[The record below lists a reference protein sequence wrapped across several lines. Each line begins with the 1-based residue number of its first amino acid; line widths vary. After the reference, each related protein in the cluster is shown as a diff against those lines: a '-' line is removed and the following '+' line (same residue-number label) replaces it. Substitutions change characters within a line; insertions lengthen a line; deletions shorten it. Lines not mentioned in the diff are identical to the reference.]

1 MNPTVRTRIA
11 PSPTGML
18 HLGTAR
24 TALFCWAFARR
35 HGGRFILRI
44 EDTDLER
51 STEQNVRAIL
61 DSMAWL
67 ELEYDEGPIRQT
79 ERLARYA
86 EVIEQLMAA
95 DQAYFCY
102 ATREELDE
110 LRQQQTARGEKPR
123 YDGRWRPERAKS
135 KPIPAGVTPVVRFRN
150 PDLGAVS
157 WNDLVKGPITVSNT
171 ELDDLVIA
179 RGDGMPTYNFAVVVD
194 DIDMHI
200 THVLRGDDHVNNTP
214 RQINIYRAILGQ
226 GGVLPKFGHL
236 PMILGPDGQK
246 LSKRHGA
253 VSVLQ
258 YRDDGFL
265 PEAVFNYLARL
276 GWSHG
281 DVEKFSRADL
291 TSWFDLDH
299 VNRAP
304 AQYDMAKLLW
314 LNGEYMKEADPARL
328 AALVAPLVEQRGA
341 AEPPSKPDETPLSR
355 GAGEGPGVRAPDDP
369 PLSRP
374 AGEGPGVRAS
384 FSPPLEPVLALL
396 KDRARTLNELADE
409 AMLFYLEPH
418 IDPDLLRE
426 HLTGKS
432 LNAVREFAQAAP
444 TIPWQ
449 RTAIAAL
456 NKQLIGDFGI
466 KMPLLAVPLRVAVT
480 GRTQTPSIDAV
491 LELIGRD
498 AVLRRLR
505 AALDLVTPR

>member
-1 MNPTVRTRIA
+1 
-11 PSPTGML
+11 ML

-24 TALFCWAFARR
+24 TALFCWAYARR
-35 HGGRFILRI
+35 FGGQFILRI

-51 STEQNVRAIL
+51 STEGNVQVIL
-61 DSMAWL
+61 DAMQWL
-67 ELEYDEGPIRQT
+67 QLEYDEGPVRQT
-79 ERLARYA
+79 QRLARYA
-86 EVIEQLMAA
+86 EVIERLIGQGK
-95 DQAYFCY
+95 AYRCY
-102 ATREELDE
+102 ASREELDE
-110 LRQQQTARGEKPR
+110 LREQQSARGEKPR
-123 YDGRWRPERAKS
+123 YDGRWRPERAKGR
-135 KPIPAGVTPVVRFRN
+135 PIPTAVAPVIRFRN
-150 PDLGAVS
+150 PDEGVVL
-157 WNDLVKGPITVSNT
+157 WNDLVKGPIGISNK

-179 RGDGMPTYNFAVVVD
+179 RGDGVPTYNFAVVVD
-194 DIDMHI
+194 DIDMRI

-214 RQINIYRAILGQ
+214 RQINIYRAILGEGAQ
-226 GGVLPKFGHL
+226 LPKFGHL
-236 PMILGPDGQK
+236 PMILGSDGQK

-265 PEAVFNYLARL
+265 PEALFNYLARL

-281 DVEKFSRADL
+281 DVEKFSRQQL
-291 TSWFDLDH
+291 VSWFDLDH

-304 AQYDMAKLLW
+304 AQYDINKLLW
-314 LNGEYMKEADPARL
+314 LNGEYMKEVDPARL
-328 AALVAPLVEQRGA
+328 ARLVAPLIEQRVA
-341 AEPPSKPDETPLSR
+341 ATEGSPIARTTGD
-355 GAGEGPGVRAPDDP
+355 GPGVKARD
-369 PLSRP
+369 R
-374 AGEGPGVRAS
+374 GEGEGRLH
-384 FSPPLEPVLALL
+384 LEAVVTLL

-418 IDPDLLRE
+418 IAPDLIRQ

-432 LNAVREFAQAAP
+432 ADAVREFAKAAEA
-444 TIPWQ
+444 IPWE

-466 KMPLLAVPLRVAVT
+466 KLPLLAVPLRVAAT

-505 AALDLVTPR
+505 AALDLVTQ

>member
-1 MNPTVRTRIA
+1 MNDIVRTRIA

-35 HGGRFILRI
+35 FGGQFILRI

-51 STEQNVRAIL
+51 STEENVRAIL
-61 DSMAWL
+61 DSMQWL
-67 ELEYDEGPIRQT
+67 QLDYDEGPVRQT
-79 ERLARYA
+79 ARLARYA
-86 EVIEQLMAA
+86 EVVQRLIAEGK
-95 DQAYFCY
+95 AYRCY
-102 ATREELDE
+102 ASREELEE
-110 LRQQQTARGEKPR
+110 LRRQQTERGEKPR
-123 YDGRWRPERAKS
+123 YDGRWRPERAAGR
-135 KPIPAGVTPVVRFRN
+135 PIPKDVAPVTRFRN
-150 PDLGAVS
+150 PDFGVVS
-157 WNDLVKGPITVSNT
+157 WNDLVKGPISFSNT

-179 RGDGMPTYNFAVVVD
+179 RSDGMPTYNFAVVVD
-194 DIDMHI
+194 DIDMKI

-214 RQINIYRAILGQ
+214 RQINIYRAILGEAAA
-226 GGVLPKFGHL
+226 LPKFGHL

-265 PEAVFNYLARL
+265 PEALFNYLARL

-281 DVEKFSRADL
+281 DVEKFSREQL

-304 AQYDMAKLLW
+304 AQYDINKLLW

-328 AALVAPLVEQRGA
+328 AALVAPLIEQRL
-341 AEPPSKPDETPLSR
+341 SNTNPL
-355 GAGEGPGVRAPDDP
+355 GVRAG
-369 PLSRP
+369 R
-374 AGEGPGVRAS
+374 
-384 FSPPLEPVLALL
+384 LEAVVALL

-418 IDPDLLRE
+418 IAPDLLRQ

-432 LNAVREFAQAAP
+432 LDAVREFAKAAEA
-444 TIPWQ
+444 IPWE
-449 RTAIAAL
+449 RTEIATL

-466 KMPLLAVPLRVAVT
+466 KMPALAVPLRVAVT

-491 LELIGRD
+491 LELVGRD

-505 AALDLVTPR
+505 AALDVVSPR